1 MYVGSNNKL
10 FLNSKFYL
18 GGRCWVLRST
28 KYVLDGRGVIEGD
41 TGSCFRRDEAKLCRS
56 FMAFWWWWLLL
67 KKGQMGLDIL
77 HTTTLN
83 MKEHFKV
90 GLHAISKI
98 GVTEQAD
105 LIKPVFSCQH
115 WTGNESY
122 FLWQGELV
130 DDRFRVQNMKLQ
142 FRILN
147 LNFGFQFSRGRL
159 LTWLFGSVESFI
171 S

>member
-1 MYVGSNNKL
+1 MLGTSVRTRWKRSN
-10 FLNSKFYL
+10 
-18 GGRCWVLRST
+18 
-28 KYVLDGRGVIEGD
+28 
-41 TGSCFRRDEAKLCRS
+41 RRRHGQLLPA
-56 FMAFWWWWLLL
+56 WWGQALQELYGIL
-67 KKGQMGLDIL
+67 MVVTSIKKGANGFGYIAI
-77 HTTTLN
+77 TTTLN

-130 DDRFRVQNMKLQ
+130 DDRFRVQNRKMKLQ

-159 LTWLFGSVESFI
+159 LTIWVSWKFHI
-171 S
+171 IDK